1 MKTVYLSSLLALLF
15 AGCTSLRPTIH
26 EYTILPSYTVSSE
39 VSKPLNATLKLSS
52 TKSIASLS
60 STQLYYLKESTRMD
74 AYLYS
79 RWSDA
84 PSHMIDRAIY
94 SSLQNQHLFETLIP
108 ATSSATADL
117 TLESD
122 LHAFYHRFLD
132 DTHSEGFMD
141 ITYRLIDTKTKRPI
155 ASKRFVIIQPS
166 PSADAQGGVSALNS
180 ATHTLSD
187 QCTAWINVT
196 MKENKWTK

>member
-1 MKTVYLSSLLALLF
+1 MKIVYLSTLLAFVF
-15 AGCTSLRPTIH
+15 AGCTSLRPTMY
-26 EYTILPSYTVSSE
+26 EYTILPSYTTPTVT
-39 VSKPLNATLKLSS
+39 SKPFDATLKLSS
-52 TKSIASLS
+52 TKSMASLA
-60 STQLYYLKESTRMD
+60 STQLYYLKDTLRMD

-79 RWSDA
+79 RWSDS
-84 PSHMIDRAIY
+84 PSHMIDRALY
-94 SSLQNQHLFETLIP
+94 SSLENQQLFETLIP

-132 DTHSEGFMD
+132 NAHSEGFID

-155 ASKRFVIIQPS
+155 ASKRFMITHPAPTV
-166 PSADAQGGVSALNS
+166 DAKGGVSALNS
-180 ATHTLSD
+180 ATHTLSQ
-187 QCTAWINVT
+187 QCTAWMNVT

>member
-1 MKTVYLSSLLALLF
+1 MKTVYLSAFLALLLV
-15 AGCTSLRPTIH
+15 GCTSIRPTMH
-26 EYTILPSYTVSSE
+26 EYTILPSYT
-39 VSKPLNATLKLSS
+39 KPIEASNPFNATLKLSS
-52 TKSIASLS
+52 TKSMASLS
-60 STQLYYLKESTRMD
+60 STQLYYLKDSILMD

-79 RWSDA
+79 RWSDS
-84 PSHMIDRAIY
+84 PSRMIDRAIY
-94 SSLQNQHLFETLIP
+94 SSLQNQQLFETLIP

-132 DTHSEGFMD
+132 DAHSEGFVD

-155 ASKRFVIIQPS
+155 ASKRFIIIQPA

>member
-1 MKTVYLSSLLALLF
+1 MKTVYLSILIALLF
-15 AGCTSLRPTIH
+15 AGCTSLRPTMH
-26 EYTILPSYTVSSE
+26 EYTILPSYTTPVE
-39 VSKPLNATLKLSS
+39 ASKPLNTTLKLSS

-60 STQLYYLKESTRMD
+60 STQLYYLKDTTRMD

-84 PSHMIDRAIY
+84 PSNMIDRVLY
-94 SSLQNQHLFETLIP
+94 SSLQNQQLFETLIP

-132 DTHSEGFMD
+132 TTHSEGFVD
-141 ITYRLIDTKTKRPI
+141 ITYRLIDTKTKRAI
-155 ASKRFVIIQPS
+155 ASKRFLITQPS
-166 PSADAQGGVSALNS
+166 PSADAKGGVSALNS
-180 ATHTLSD
+180 ATHTLSQ
-187 QCTAWINVT
+187 QCTAWIDMT
-196 MKENKWTK
+196 MKESKWTK